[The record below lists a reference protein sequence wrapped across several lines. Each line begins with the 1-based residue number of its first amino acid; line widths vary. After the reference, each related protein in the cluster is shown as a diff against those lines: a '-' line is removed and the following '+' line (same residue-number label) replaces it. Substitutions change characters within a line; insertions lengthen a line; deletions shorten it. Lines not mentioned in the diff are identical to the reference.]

1 MKLILTCLRI
11 PSYLNIMKFL
21 RIFRIPSYLNIM
33 KCCAVNSKIINIM
46 KFYYDTM
53 VIWSRVI
60 HVSDI
65 TTNKKQK
72 QNYAWTFML
81 KAWDSN
87 HHNWLST
94 FLYFFEIFL
103 RTHSMPSLTPSPLVA
118 EHAWIC
124 HTRSW
129 QSLQRFSHRCCH
141 CYSVQT
147 GAHLDFYLIFYLTFI
162 LCKQRPSAIWAEV
175 ADPMRS
181 CLLAYTRMGTPTSF
195 SSHNSSC
202 AATNS
207 KCRGR

>member
-1 MKLILTCLRI
+1 MTCLRI

-129 QSLQRFSHRCCH
+129 QSFQRFSHRCCH
-141 CYSVQT
+141 CYSVLT
-147 GAHLDFYLIFYLTFI
+147 GAHLDFYLFFYLYLMQAET
-162 LCKQRPSAIWAEV
+162 LCNLGRGGGSYEV
-175 ADPMRS
+175 LLVGIHEDGDTHQL
-181 CLLAYTRMGTPTSF
+181 LLAQQLLRT
-195 SSHNSSC
+195 HQQ
-202 AATNS
+202 
-207 KCRGR
+207 